1 MLNHL
6 YSAVATRRRRW
17 YEQRPEARRRLAQPV
32 ISIGAL
38 TVGGSGKTPV
48 TAHVAEVLVS
58 MGECPAL
65 LSRGYRRQQPVDGVV
80 VVRDPDAIRS
90 DVTRA
95 GDEPFMLAGMLP
107 DTSVLVSED
116 RYLAG
121 RLAET
126 RLGATV
132 HVLDD
137 GFQHLSLDRA
147 VDLLVLGEDD
157 ATDPRTLPG
166 GRFREP
172 LETARRAD
180 ALVVETPDPDSARRL
195 AARFDI
201 GAAFS
206 FSRELQS
213 PREAGTQHD
222 VLIAPSAKILAV
234 AGIAKPLSF
243 FEALQQGGYAVTAT
257 LGFPDHHRY
266 STDDLAKIRRRAEV
280 HGVEYVVTTA
290 KDLVRLLPHAP
301 FDFPLVWIPLKVS
314 VEPADELWVW
324 LRDRLTQ
331 AREGLHV

>member
-6 YSAVATRRRRW
+6 YGTVAARRRRW
-17 YEQRPEARRRLAQPV
+17 YEQRPDVRRRLAQPV
-32 ISIGAL
+32 ISVGAL

-48 TAHVAEVLVS
+48 TAHVVEVLVS

-80 VVRDPDAIRS
+80 VVRDADTIRS
-90 DVTRA
+90 DVAHA

-147 VDLLVLGEDD
+147 VDLVVVGEGDT
-157 ATDPRTLPG
+157 ADPRTLPG
-166 GRFREP
+166 GRLREP
-172 LETARRAD
+172 LDTVRRTD
-180 ALVVETPDPDSARRL
+180 ALVVETRDPAAARQL
-195 AARFDI
+195 AARFDL
-201 GAAFS
+201 GTAFS
-206 FSRELQS
+206 FFRELQS
-213 PREAGTQHD
+213 PREAESHRD
-222 VLIAPSAKILAV
+222 VLIAQTTKVLAV
-234 AGIAKPLSF
+234 AGIARPLSF
-243 FEALQQGGYAVTAT
+243 FEALQQNGYTVAAT
-257 LGFPDHHRY
+257 LKFPDHHPY
-266 STDDLAKIRRRAEV
+266 SPGDLANIRRLADV
-280 HGVEYVVTTA
+280 HGVEYVVTTE

-301 FDFPLVWIPLKVS
+301 FDVPLVWIPLKVS
-314 VEPADELWVW
+314 VEPADDFLAW
-324 LRDRLTQ
+324 LRNRLRQ
-331 AREGLHV
+331 AREG